1 MFSSISLGDS
11 RLVGKGAWKMVQGK
25 EGRTESRTK
34 SRTENPT
41 ESTSGDDAETLRA
54 PLPDEVRYCTLHLM
68 EELLSSLV
76 ARYGAR
82 MTLGELLAITA
93 GMARLCKQDRVTI
106 AEIAEATGLPKQNLS
121 RWARKR
127 IGDSI
132 YLEVDEDDQR
142 KNELIMMDR
151 NRAQEHIVML
161 AKLLGTDTR

>member
-1 MFSSISLGDS
+1 
-11 RLVGKGAWKMVQGK
+11 MVQGK

-82 MTLGELLAITA
+82 MTLGELLAI
-93 GMARLCKQDRVTI
+93 RVTI

>member
-1 MFSSISLGDS
+1 
-11 RLVGKGAWKMVQGK
+11 
-25 EGRTESRTK
+25 
-34 SRTENPT
+34 
-41 ESTSGDDAETLRA
+41 
-54 PLPDEVRYCTLHLM
+54 M